1 MGLARNDSPQRIRN
15 RQVIG
20 SSPIVGSS
28 LFSNLPAHITT
39 AREHFGEQ
47 ARKSSCFLGVLSAI
61 AQVTFENLCSPVL
74 DLRASAAVLWRP
86 GITGRIGITGQM
98 LPRF

>member
-1 MGLARNDSPQRIRN
+1 
-15 RQVIG
+15 V
-20 SSPIVGSS
+20 
-28 LFSNLPAHITT
+28 
-39 AREHFGEQ
+39 Q